1 MKRLALLGLVLGL
14 MTVQAQAQTSK
25 KSSKS
30 NDGWGSSS
38 NDGWGAPAPAP
49 KKAAAP
55 KAVSAKP
62 ATTKAAVAADA
73 GTPAAAMPVEAAP
86 APAAPTATDAAGAA
100 SGGFG
105 GNIGGG
111 AANDARPIEGTS
123 VAPGSALRPMSRT
136 RYDYRGRPI
145 EQKPSM
151 RPRE

>member
-14 MTVQAQAQTSK
+14 MTVQAQAQTTK

-30 NDGWGSSS
+30 NDGWGSTS
-38 NDGWGAPAPAP
+38 NDGWGAPAP

-55 KAVSAKP
+55 KAASAKAAAP
-62 ATTKAAVAADA
+62 KAAVAADA
-73 GTPAAAMPVEAAP
+73 GTPAAATAPAEATP
-86 APAAPTATDAAGAA
+86 APAAPTATGAAGSA

-105 GNIGGG
+105 GGIGGG